1 MGDNA
6 DRAVIFRALAE
17 GLDLAQVRE
26 RFGLTKDE
34 LLVIFQEVADYY
46 GGREAGCWRLFC
58 DGASRGN
65 PGPAGAGAVLS
76 NPLGEVETQLARYL
90 GETTNNVAEYQ
101 ALILG
106 LQEAVRLGVKKLQV
120 FADSELLVRQLN
132 GQYRVKSPHLLPLWR
147 LAKNELQNF
156 EAYTISHIPRAE
168 NSLAD
173 DLANHGIDQRP
184 PPR

>member
-1 MGDNA
+1 MGGNA
-6 DRAVIFRALAE
+6 DRAAVFRALAE

-26 RFGLTKDE
+26 RFGLSQDE
-34 LLVIFQEVADYY
+34 LLAMFREVADYY
-46 GGREAGCWRLFC
+46 GEREAGCWRLFC

-147 LAKNELQNF
+147 LAKNELQKF
-156 EAYTISHIPRAE
+156 EAYTISHVPRAE
-168 NSLAD
+168 NCLAD
-173 DLANHGIDQRP
+173 ELANQGIDQRP
-184 PPR
+184 PAR

>member
-1 MGDNA
+1 MGENA

-26 RFGLTKDE
+26 RFGIAKDE
-34 LLVIFQEVADYY
+34 LLAIFQEIADYY
-46 GGREAGCWRLFC
+46 EKRQAGFWRLSC

-76 NPLGEVETQLARYL
+76 NPLGEVAAQLARYL

-106 LQEAVRLGVKKLQV
+106 LREAVRLGARKLQV

-132 GQYRVKSPHLLPLWR
+132 GQYRVKAPHLLPLWR

-156 EAYTISHIPRAE
+156 EAYTVSHVPRAE
-168 NSLAD
+168 NRLAD
-173 DLANHGIDQRP
+173 ELANQGIDQRP
-184 PPR
+184 PPG